1 MFANPLAIDLKKQL
15 GRLLETT
22 SRSGSPHLH
31 ALQNASSRATL
42 LRTLSGA
49 LLDPALTTAIAHTF
63 RPILIDLCSRWI
75 ENNDFVEEKLEA
87 LCLLVQTHEELFPIL
102 SSLLRNNISEDGPLA
117 FVLQTA
123 PVQNIDT
130 KRLHRALL
138 AYYRILTANG
148 ELPSLHSWPL
158 EPLSALAWAP
168 HPDPAVRLMA
178 VRCYALQS
186 EMGEGERERMELEVV
201 GRIDEVD
208 CPLYAGPDISGKDL
222 AIDAWV
228 IAAIEARRVQEERDA
243 IGADNTDFYGDQDPI
258 QQAELS
264 SLVVN
269 VHGILMSRQP
279 GPVQAP
285 DLVPTTTSIAAL
297 QNLALRISL
306 SVPTLLTSAPS
317 AAKSLFL
324 THLAASLHPGAV
336 NQIVTLPLADTSLDP
351 RALLGSYV
359 SSPTKPGTF
368 EWREGVLV
376 RAMRAGRWLVL
387 EDIDKGSAEVLGT
400 LAPLAASLTPGV
412 RAIGGRARLNIPGR
426 EIVVAEESFRLF
438 ATRSVPS
445 ARHGAFPKPTFFAAH
460 KFSELTIGTP
470 GVDELQIIVDA
481 RFPRLR
487 GSAAAGAIALW
498 TVMKDLGS
506 GGSGA
511 RPIGLRELDKFCL
524 RLSSV
529 LPASFQTMDLDTDV
543 QAPYLLPLVFTNPT
557 LREDIFLEARDVFFG
572 AGATTSTARAHS
584 DVMAALAA
592 EHLALA
598 PETRDALLHTRAA
611 EFTVDRDANGN
622 VTAVWTGRV
631 RLLAAPLRAEVLQLQ
646 APQRPFAMH
655 RPARTLLARIG
666 AAISLAEPVLLTGE
680 TGTGKTSAVTHL
692 AGLLRR
698 NLVSLNL
705 SQQSE
710 GADLVGGF
718 KPVEA
723 RIMGGEIG
731 ERWTAL
737 FRATFST
744 KKNPRFE
751 GDVQKAMREGKWK
764 RVVVLWRESARI
776 AKERLNG
783 KMAKGEEEKDELDS
797 QAPRKR
803 RKTED
808 LAESLKKWTNLEEDV
823 TRFEVQHV
831 QGKGKF
837 AFSFVEGPLVKA
849 LRSGDWI
856 LLDEI
861 NLASPETLE
870 AVSGLLSGP
879 TASITLTEQGSL
891 EPVPRH
897 PDFRLFA
904 CMNPATDVGKKDLPP
919 HIRSRFTEIDVP
931 PPDADRET
939 LLTIVAQYIGGV
951 ALGDKAAILDVAEFY
966 SATKA
971 LAESR
976 QLADGAN
983 HRPHFSMRTLARALT
998 FAADIAPMYSLRR
1011 ALWEGCLMAFTMA
1024 LDVHSAKAV
1033 TALAEKHILHGVKN
1047 VRSLLTKEPPPP
1059 SGRSVEEF
1067 VKFGP
1072 FYLER
1077 GPLPLEAAP
1086 DYIITPSVSQKLID
1100 LARIVS
1106 SRRYPVLIEGP
1117 TSAGKTSAIEYL
1129 ARRTGH
1135 RFVRINN
1142 HEHTDIQEYLG
1153 TYVSDPE
1160 TGALV
1165 WRDGLLVQ
1173 ALRQGDWLVLDEL
1186 NLAPTDVLEALNRL
1200 LDDNRELVL
1209 PATGEVLRPHP
1220 SFVLF
1225 ATQNPP
1231 GLYAG
1236 RKVLS
1241 RAFRNRFLE
1250 VHFADV
1256 PQVELERILCER
1268 ARIAPSY
1275 AAKIVTVFQE
1285 LQKRRQAGR
1294 VFESK
1299 NAFATLR
1306 DLFRWA
1312 GRDAVGY
1319 QELAENGYM
1328 LLAERAR
1335 RADDRAVV
1343 QEVIEEVMRP
1353 VKIDPRALYNLEA
1366 AQFTERLGFTLP
1378 SGADL
1383 VWTGA
1388 MRRLLVLLGRALRF
1402 DEPVLLVG
1410 ETGTGKTSVV
1420 QVLADT
1426 VGREL
1431 FQLSCHQNTETADLI
1446 GGLRPVRNRA
1456 AVEAEARQEAMSVL
1470 ADAGVDVERI
1480 DVVAALDRLSRQTED
1495 GPLAIRAANARGKLA
1510 RLGAIFEWHDGP
1522 LVTAM
1527 RSGSVFL
1534 LDEISLADDS
1544 VLERLNSVLE
1554 PARTVVLAE
1563 RAGGEAVTAAQGFK
1577 LVATMNPGGDYGK
1590 KELSP
1595 ALRNR
1600 FTEIWVPAVEDRAD
1614 LEGIVDGRWAHAA
1627 LKPYTAPLL
1636 DFCEWIGVRVNER
1649 SLLGLRD
1656 ILAWVSFSNYVLSS
1670 STLKNLSL
1678 QALFHHAAHLVC
1690 LDGLGSMPVLS
1701 AYTSDALAKVK
1712 AEAMAKLEQ
1721 LVPLT
1726 AAVPEADIGEV
1737 HGAVQ
1742 LGLFAIPRGP
1752 RPQTLRAYNVD
1763 APTTRDNA
1771 MRVARA
1777 CQLPK
1782 PILLEGS
1789 PGVGKT
1795 SLIVA
1800 LAKLCGY
1807 HLCRINLS
1815 DQTDLADLFGTDLPV
1830 EGGKPGEFAWKD
1842 AEFLT
1847 AMQQGHWVLL
1857 DEMNLAP
1864 QSVLEGLNAVLD
1876 HRGTVFIPELG
1887 RSFTKHPSFRIFA
1900 AQNPIAQGGGRK
1912 GLPKS
1917 YVNRFTKVY
1926 VEALTAQDLHLIGHH
1941 LFPEYP
1947 EDLLHAMIDFNSRLH
1962 EEVAVKHT
1970 FGRAGSPWE
1979 FNLRDVAR
1987 WGSVSHSRGRP
1998 LHPVEHLRSIYLS
2011 RFRTEADRG
2020 AACAL
2025 FSTTFGTPAEKAM
2038 GAPHYAIA
2046 PELVQVGHYVA
2057 QRANFSSS
2065 GCHPQLLQ
2073 SHLAAAEA
2081 IGIALEQ
2088 QWLVIVTGPRESGKT
2103 SLVRLMADLAGV
2115 ALHEVSINNSTDT
2128 TDILGSFEQVDGSA
2142 RARAIVQRV
2151 LDVVDTHLRS
2161 ISGSRAQLGQ
2171 AQQLRRLV
2179 ASSGPNDWT
2188 YLQTAVSVLDQLS
2201 GIDEAIKNTLRLN
2214 TEALSALTTTE
2225 GRFEWIDGPLVRAL
2239 KEGHWLLLDNA
2250 NLCNPS
2256 VLDRLNALCEPGG
2269 VLTLN
2274 EQGIVDGAVPVI
2286 VPHPNFRL
2294 LMCVDPQHGEL
2305 SRAMRNRGIEV
2316 CISDGRTGEDMCR
2329 LQVSRR
2335 LARTVSADPVVFE
2348 ARRRGLD
2355 AAASLVAS
2363 NRSSGRLYGDSITS
2377 YNSDIA
2383 ASLLSSSA
2391 PPLALSSL
2399 LFLTR
2404 SLVTTRSPAF
2414 LRLLGSDP
2422 LVGDLRPLLQL
2433 TSQLAPN
2440 SRWSKIEAMRETFA
2454 PICIRLHRPPLR
2466 LIPADFFAKFA
2477 VCSPSFPELANVR
2490 RQRSVLRA
2498 IDIFVRSVAQE
2509 IASPD
2514 GLVIPDVAPT
2524 QTVQDKLV
2532 REVLVGVHTIEQT
2545 ARRLYVAFSTSASL
2559 DVSTSV
2565 LNGVD
2570 ALHSL
2575 QKMVAFLLSSVHG
2588 DVSFSVVQTVVKWLS
2603 ASLEGAPSSFG
2614 EIHSAVAALGQLVTP
2629 STGLGLAEIWS
2640 AMRGNNIPEIGSIPA
2655 NTFNLSPDLRREL
2668 TNLYAMALLPGSAS
2682 ERSTVLSAIESV
2694 LTRLSKASLDPSA
2707 SECAATQAP
2716 IVVVKQLD
2724 AVVKARLGGA
2734 TTDATTVED
2743 FLALAY
2749 AHNHI
2754 DPRSLVPYRIAAWT
2768 LKEGL
2773 LTVAT
2778 SAAILQS
2785 WHEALWA
2792 SNPAGPALLV
2802 RATELST
2809 LFTTCDWQ
2817 AITLNDLSNFEADL
2831 HKQSGIL
2838 TFGDSRPRSEKIET
2852 LYRNAV
2858 LLLASCFSESF
2869 DPGVMRQLLAA
2880 SSWVEL
2886 GSLLATTSHP
2896 GLRTALEAFI
2906 PTVSSIL
2913 SAHGTETRP
2922 SVLSSHARAFI
2933 QFFYLFTAMYIPD
2946 TPLDP
2951 AISQQCEDAYWLAE
2965 SDELKAQLSLHAE
2978 LERRTTGNESN
2989 GVMDYLKA
2997 DLEVTHPHLRKD
3009 AAANVTPRP
3018 IARLREYW
3026 LEVSQFLSNVVP
3038 AQKIDQVVA
3047 LMEIDAAAA
3056 LTRENVIQDSIRGFM
3071 QRMRSAYGDFQDI
3084 DGPLQFALSQLRFGL
3099 RLATSTASSDD
3110 ASDVYN
3116 LARSLVSLPTISTV
3130 QSLVSRSAADAHMA
3144 GVSAF
3149 DHLLLRLMGI
3159 SAEHDAG
3166 VNLRSHT
3173 GGLDVIFEQAVRL
3186 WLIDQVKQD
3195 EAEAAGQSL
3204 YRSKVIESEAVDDS
3218 EIETQE
3224 FLALFPD
3231 YENVL
3236 SEESGSGT
3244 PTPADPIFAFHSG
3257 SGRVQALMAAYLGL
3271 FSDSDSRRILNPTA
3285 QFSRLRRDAMQRL
3298 LDTHGDVLPDILDI
3312 EGHGLSLAVLHGR
3325 LQSIMHRVQGF
3336 GKPYDFYLDANVP
3349 ELRKAAR
3356 VVCDMA
3362 ERLRV
3367 LVVEW
3372 PEQMVLQHLLARC
3385 DQVLRLNIHSP
3396 VAKVLA
3402 AIEQLLVQ
3410 SEDWEMYANR
3420 ENTLKVHRD
3429 ALTSLIV
3436 EWRRLELASWQG
3448 LLETQEATFKDAV
3461 SEWWFR
3467 IYNAC
3472 VRGLFDITDGA
3483 GDIDKFLDELVPLI
3497 ESFVTSS
3504 PLGQFER
3511 RLDTLRGFGRW
3522 VVLLAKEKSAAEAT
3536 ALSRVFKI
3544 IASTTAY
3551 FSQFMAQ
3558 VAASLSTQRDTLEKD
3573 IKNFIKLASW
3583 RDVNVQSLK
3592 ASAKRTHIQLYK
3604 SIRKFRDI
3612 LRQPALPLL
3621 RAENATGSTLSV
3633 KFLDCTLHVS
3643 TGAIFTAPESV
3654 EASAPAHLQN
3664 LSRTYDRFDS
3674 LITSHVDIFLG
3685 SNQHSPLRDLAH
3697 EVITTASDL
3706 ANESLPTDGPA
3717 ERREKLAKA
3726 LLVRKRKAWSD
3737 LLKELKRVGMAY
3749 NVQPQTLEQQRNAR
3763 WLREQPVMPD
3773 AGNSIA
3779 DVARSESYYIKS
3791 LGLLPQLRASLSSH
3805 SDDLQTREL
3814 VRGVNLLESGLTFAL
3829 DARSKLAN
3837 GLESYGVLLALA
3849 DRLQALDGTRQI
3861 ANSDVDL
3868 PQNLRQQQD
3877 NMARLAHA
3885 LGEAAELCNMLGD
3898 LPSATSLPADLLLEL
3913 SSLRA
3918 ESLNLRDQLSGL
3930 CARMPDSATPIL
3942 LLDEYEVATAGTDF
3956 IKRVNLRLREWKEK
3970 EPRVERILA
3979 PVREWAETLVIPL
3992 PPVQAPHPTHD
4003 NVDAIIDSL
4012 LVTVQSLIAAVPERK
4027 QEEVEEGDD
4036 GYVKSTT
4043 ILFGRLTSLLHI
4055 DTVSEKLATAFN
4067 KLATCSQDDLTRMV
4081 PRVLPFIRRYQQLV
4095 HDHLSA
4101 MAAWTGSLF
4110 KLEFVLCSVMLS
4122 VATKG
4127 FCKPP
4132 DLDDAG
4138 DEGAGGE
4145 AIGGTGLGEG
4155 TGAQDVSKEIE
4166 DESQVEGLQ
4175 GEQDAEQQKREQG
4188 QDDGKDAIEMGDD
4201 FEGEME
4207 DVPDDEEGD
4216 QQEKEDGEEEEGPD
4230 EQVGDLDPLDPSA
4243 VDEKLWGD
4251 EKGPEGK
4258 DDGGKTQDDRSKEA
4272 GAESEVVAKEK
4283 EGSKKEKEKAEKGE
4297 DAQKK
4302 QSEVQEGGQKED
4314 EGMNE
4319 EGVEEGEDEEEGEPQ
4334 GQGAA
4339 MDEFIQDADTLDLP
4353 EDLDLGQEQKSEQG
4367 ADEDELDELDDDAAM
4382 GDDTHDAGGRESAE
4396 PDPMDQDGAD
4406 GGDVQT
4412 QAVEDAA
4419 DEVEEDRVDEEK
4431 GEATAAPDVQP
4442 GEQADA
4448 DASNPD
4454 SMNAEARES
4463 AVQNQSTATTGGAG
4477 QSAGQG
4483 ADANDDEGAVEDQG
4497 QAGDIEQQQDEASG
4511 RGALNSGP
4519 QQGTSTSQ
4527 ESRSMDMQSN
4537 PLRSLGDAIQ
4547 EIRQRFDDIL
4557 NSAAEEAAP
4566 PKLADVSEP
4575 SQLEYLR
4582 PDDEDQNMQAL
4593 GPAGAEEA
4601 ARLQDLT
4608 LIDDEADVM
4617 QEDVAPM
4624 DVDEPAAPD
4633 TVEPHPSSAALPSQP
4648 TAQSLQPGVEDAL
4661 TQHQLRTPGTGT
4673 VHDAPMDDA
4682 VKAEED
4688 VEEPLPDEIVEAE
4701 LRRWKEDGQ
4710 RAEGTEHLW
4719 RLYESLT
4726 HELSYALCEQLR
4738 LILEPT
4744 QATRLKGDYRTGKRL
4759 NMKKIIPYI
4768 ASEYTKDKIWLRRT
4782 RPSQREY
4789 QVLIALDDSR
4799 SMSESHSVHLAYQT
4813 LALVS
4818 KALTRLEVGDV
4829 GIAKFGEAV
4838 EVLHGFD
4845 EGPFTDQA
4853 GTKVMGAFNFN
4864 QRATNVLSLV
4874 ETSLKILEEARERR
4888 AASSSSAADLWQ
4900 LEIIISD
4907 GICQDH
4913 EKLRTVLRK
4922 AEEQRVMLVFVVID
4936 SLQSNAD
4943 AATGPSGGAV
4953 HDSIVSM
4960 KHASYAIVDGRME
4973 LQVNRYLDTF
4983 PFEYYVVLRNVEA
4996 LPEVLA
5002 GTLKQFF
5009 ERISED

>member
-1 MFANPLAIDLKKQL
+1 MSSNPLAIDLKKQL
-15 GRLLETT
+15 GRLQELCTG
-22 SRSGSPHLH
+22 SGSQPHLR
-31 ALQNASSRATL
+31 ALQNASSRATFL
-42 LRTLSGA
+42 TTLSGA
-49 LLDPALTTAIAHTF
+49 LLEPSLTTTIAHAF
-63 RPILIDLCSRWI
+63 RPILIDLCSRWLD
-75 ENNDFVEEKLEA
+75 NRDLVEEKFEA
-87 LCLLVQTHEELFPIL
+87 LCLLVQMHEELFPIL
-102 SSLLRNNISEDGPLA
+102 SSFLRDNITEEGPLA
-117 FVLQTA
+117 FVLSA
-123 PVQNIDT
+123 PSALDVDT
-130 KRLHRALL
+130 KRLHRMLL
-138 AYYRILTANG
+138 AYYRILEANG
-148 ELPSLHSWPL
+148 ELPLLYAWPL

-168 HPDPAVRLMA
+168 HPDPAVRFMA

-186 EMGEGERERMELEVV
+186 GMGEGERERMEMEVV

-208 CPLYAGPDISGKDL
+208 CPLYAGLEASEKEII
-222 AIDAWV
+222 IDAWV
-228 IAAIEARRVQEERDA
+228 VAATEARRVHAEREA
-243 IGADNTDFYGDQDPI
+243 IGADDTDFYGAQEPI
-258 QQAELS
+258 LQSELS
-264 SLVVN
+264 SSVVDI
-269 VHGILMSRQP
+269 HGVLMFRQP
-279 GPVQAP
+279 GGPFHSTG
-285 DLVPTTTSIAAL
+285 LIPTLTSIAAL
-297 QNLALRISL
+297 QSLALHISL

-317 AAKSLFL
+317 AGKSLFL
-324 THLAASLHPGAV
+324 SHLAAVLHPGV
-336 NQIVTLPLADTSLDP
+336 SNQIVTLPLADTSLDP
-351 RALLGSYV
+351 RALLGSYI

-400 LAPLAASLTPGV
+400 LAPLAASLAPGV

-426 EIVVAEESFRLF
+426 EVVIAEESFRLF
-438 ATRSVPS
+438 ATRSMPS
-445 ARHGAFPKPTFFAAH
+445 TRNGSFPKPVFFAAH
-460 KFSELTIGTP
+460 KFTELTIGTP
-470 GVDELQIIVDA
+470 DVDELQTIVDA

-487 GSAAAGAIALW
+487 GAAATGAIALW
-498 TVMKDLGS
+498 AAMKDLGS
-506 GGSGA
+506 GGAGA
-511 RPIGLRELDKFCL
+511 RPIGLRELDKVCS

-529 LPASFQTMDLDTDV
+529 LPTSFQAMDMDTDA
-543 QAPYLLPLVFTNPT
+543 QAPYLLSLVFTNPS

-572 AGATTSTARAHS
+572 AGSTTTTARAHG
-584 DVMAALAA
+584 DAMAALAA

-622 VTAVWTGRV
+622 ATAVRAGRV
-631 RLLAAPLRAEVLQLQ
+631 RLPAAPLRAELLQLQ
-646 APQRPFAMH
+646 TPQRPFAMH
-655 RPARTLLARIG
+655 RPARALLARIG
-666 AAISLAEPVLLTGE
+666 AAITLAEPVLLTGE

-731 ERWTAL
+731 ERWTGL
-737 FRATFST
+737 FRATFSS

-751 GDVQKAMREGKWK
+751 GDVQKGMREGKWK
-764 RVVVLWRESARI
+764 RVVGLWRESTRI
-776 AKERLNG
+776 AKERITG
-783 KMAKGEEEKDELDS
+783 KMAKGDEKDELDS

-803 RKTED
+803 RKTD
-808 LAESLKKWTNLEEDV
+808 GLAESLEKWIALEEDV

-939 LLTIVAQYIGGV
+939 LLSIVAQYIGGV

-966 SATKA
+966 SSTKA

-983 HRPHFSMRTLARALT
+983 HRPHFSMRTLARALS
-998 FAADIAPMYSLRR
+998 FAADIAPLYSLRR

-1024 LDVHSAKAV
+1024 LDAQSAKAV

-1047 VRSLLTKEPPPP
+1047 VRSLLKKEPPPP
-1059 SGRSVEEF
+1059 AGRSAEEF

-1077 GPLPLEAAP
+1077 GPLPLDAAE

-1100 LARIVS
+1100 LSRIVS

-1153 TYVSDPE
+1153 TYVSDPA

-1256 PQVELERILCER
+1256 PQAELERILCER

-1275 AAKIVTVFQE
+1275 ATKIVIVFQE

-1299 NAFATLR
+1299 HAFATLR

-1353 VKIDPRALYNLEA
+1353 VKIDPRALYDLEA
-1366 AQFTERLGFTLP
+1366 AQFAERIGFAMP
-1378 SGADL
+1378 SSTDL
-1383 VWTGA
+1383 VWTSA

-1420 QVLADT
+1420 QVFADA

-1456 AVEAEARQEAMSVL
+1456 AIETEAIQEATEVL
-1470 ADAGVDVERI
+1470 
-1480 DVVAALDRLSRQTED
+1480 VAAGMTVEQTDLSASLDRLAKQTQD
-1495 GPLAIRAANARGKLA
+1495 PALALRAANARGKLA

-1522 LVTAM
+1522 LVTAL

-1554 PARTVVLAE
+1554 SARTVVLAE
-1563 RAGGEAVTAAQGFK
+1563 RAGGESVTAAQGFK

-1600 FTEIWVPAVEDRAD
+1600 FTEIWVPAVEYRAD
-1614 LEGIVDGRWAHAA
+1614 LEGIVNGRWAHEA
-1627 LKPYTAPLL
+1627 LRPYTAPLL
-1636 DFCEWIGVRVNER
+1636 DFCEWLGTKVNER
-1649 SLLGLRD
+1649 NLLGLRD
-1656 ILAWVSFSNYVLSS
+1656 ILAWVSFSNSVLNSP
-1670 STLKNLSL
+1670 TL
-1678 QALFHHAAHLVC
+1678 LVC
-1690 LDGLGSMPVLS
+1690 LDGLGSLPVLS
-1701 AYTSDALAKVK
+1701 SYTSDALAKIK
-1712 AEAMAKLEQ
+1712 TEATMKLQE
-1721 LVPLT
+1721 LVPLSDV
-1726 AAVPEADIGEV
+1726 AQEEAPIAESES
-1737 HGAVQ
+1737 AIR
-1742 LGLFAIPRGP
+1742 LGLFAIHRGP
-1752 RPQTLRAYNVD
+1752 LPQTLHAYNIE

-1800 LAKLCGY
+1800 LAKLCGH

-1842 AEFLT
+1842 AEFLI

-1887 RSFTKHPSFRIFA
+1887 RSFSKHPSFRIFA

-1941 LFPEYP
+1941 LFPDYP
-1947 EDLLHAMIDFNSRLH
+1947 EDLLHAMIDFNSRLQ
-1962 EEVAVKHT
+1962 EEIAVKHS

-1979 FNLRDVAR
+1979 FNLRDIAR
-1987 WGSVSHSRGRP
+1987 WGSVLRSQDCS
-1998 LHPVEHLRSIYLS
+1998 LHPIEHLRSIYLS
-2011 RFRTEADRG
+2011 RFRSEADRS

-2025 FSTTFGTPAEKAM
+2025 FSAAFGISADKALH
-2038 GAPHYAIA
+2038 APHYVVA

-2057 QRANFSSS
+2057 HRANFSLGS
-2065 GCHPQLLQ
+2065 HPQLLQ
-2073 SHLAAAEA
+2073 SHLAAVETMS
-2081 IGIALEQ
+2081 IALEQ

-2103 SLVRLMADLAGV
+2103 NVVRLMADLAGA

-2142 RARAIVQRV
+2142 RARGVIRRI
-2151 LDVVDTHLRS
+2151 LSLVDAQLRS
-2161 ISGSRAQLGQ
+2161 ADGSRARLSQTRELW
-2171 AQQLRRLV
+2171 RLV
-2179 ASSGPNDWT
+2179 ASSNPIDST
-2188 YLQTAVSVLDQLS
+2188 SLQMALS
-2201 GIDEAIKNTLRLN
+2201 LLEQIPGVDNSIKDTLCSSA
-2214 TEALSALTTTE
+2214 EALATTTTTE
-2225 GRFEWIDGPLVRAL
+2225 GRFEWVDGPLVRAL

-2274 EQGIVDGAVPVI
+2274 EQGIVNGAVPVI
-2286 VPHPNFRL
+2286 APHPNFRL
-2294 LMCVDPQHGEL
+2294 VMCVDPQHGEL

-2316 CISDGRTGEDMCR
+2316 YISLDRTAEDISR
-2329 LQVSRR
+2329 LQVSHR
-2335 LARTVSADPVVFE
+2335 LPKDASPDPVAFE
-2348 ARRRGLD
+2348 ARRRGFTSPLS
-2355 AAASLVAS
+2355 AADP
-2363 NRSSGRLYGDSITS
+2363 NWPSGRLVGDSITS
-2377 YNSDIA
+2377 YNKDLVAVLS
-2383 ASLLSSSA
+2383 ASHS
-2391 PPLALSSL
+2391 PLALSSL

-2404 SLVTTRSPAF
+2404 SLLTSRSAAF
-2414 LRLLGSDP
+2414 LRLLACEPSA
-2422 LVGDLRPLLQL
+2422 GDLRPLLQL
-2433 TSQLAPN
+2433 MNMLA
-2440 SRWSKIEAMRETFA
+2440 SDGRWSKIEAIRQAFA
-2454 PICIRLHRPPLR
+2454 PIWPVSSDLLR
-2466 LIPADFFAKFA
+2466 VEPADFFAKFA
-2477 VCSPSFPELANVR
+2477 VSSPTYPHFADVAMQHSL
-2490 RQRSVLRA
+2490 LRA
-2498 IDIFVRSVAQE
+2498 IDIVVRSIAQE

-2514 GLVIPDVAPT
+2514 GLVVPDASPVQSA
-2524 QTVQDKLV
+2524 QDKLLRDVLIGVNTIDQAV
-2532 REVLVGVHTIEQT
+2532 RTLS
-2545 ARRLYVAFSTSASL
+2545 VAFFSDTTLNLSTMS
-2559 DVSTSV
+2559 ST
-2565 LNGVD
+2565 GVD

-2575 QKMVAFLLSSVHG
+2575 QKMVAFLLQSTHG
-2588 DVSFSVVQTVVKWLS
+2588 DVNLSAIQTIAKWLS
-2603 ASLEGAPSSFG
+2603 ATMKDAPSSFG
-2614 EIHSAVAALGQLVTP
+2614 EVDSAVGALGRLVTP
-2629 STGLGLAEIWS
+2629 STGLGLTDIWS
-2640 AMRGNNIPEIGSIPA
+2640 AMRGPA
-2655 NTFNLSPDLRREL
+2655 LPRIVLTLADSLRLSPDVRREL
-2668 TNLYAMALLPGSAS
+2668 VNLYAMAGLPGTAS
-2682 ERSTVLSAIESV
+2682 ERSAIASAIEAV
-2694 LTRLSKASLDPSA
+2694 HARLASLS
-2707 SECAATQAP
+2707 SEALERENHATQASA
-2716 IVVVKQLD
+2716 IAVKQLD
-2724 AVVKARLGGA
+2724 AVIRVRLGGA
-2734 TTDATTVED
+2734 STDATAVES

-2749 AHNHI
+2749 AHSHI
-2754 DPRSLVPYRIAAWT
+2754 DVQSLVSYRTAAWS
-2768 LKEGL
+2768 LKEDR
-2773 LTVAT
+2773 LTVAAA
-2778 SAAILQS
+2778 SAAVKS

-2792 SNPAGPALLV
+2792 SDTPGPALLV
-2802 RATELST
+2802 RPTELMA
-2809 LFTTCDWQ
+2809 LFATCDWQ
-2817 AITLNDLSNFEADL
+2817 TVALDALRDFE
-2831 HKQSGIL
+2831 SGLGRQAGLL
-2838 TFGDSRPRSEKIET
+2838 TFGDSKPRSDKIAL
-2852 LYRNAV
+2852 LYRNTI
-2858 LLLASCFSESF
+2858 LLIVCCFSESL
-2869 DPGVMRQLLAA
+2869 DASVQRELLGASSWTQLRGLLAA
-2880 SSWVEL
+2880 
-2886 GSLLATTSHP
+2886 TSHP
-2896 GLRTALEAFI
+2896 GLSAALDALM
-2906 PTVSSIL
+2906 TSVNNVLSTSS
-2913 SAHGTETRP
+2913 SQTQS
-2922 SVLSSHARAFI
+2922 SVLSRLGHEFI
-2933 QFFYLFTAMYIPD
+2933 RLFYVFVGLYVPD

-2951 AISQQCEDAYWLAE
+2951 AVAQQCEDAYWSTE
-2965 SDELKAQLSLHAE
+2965 SDGLSAQLALHAE
-2978 LERRTTGNESN
+2978 FERRTTSNSSN
-2989 GVMDYLKA
+2989 GVMEYLGT
-2997 DLEVTHPHLRKD
+2997 DLDVARRHLRIGGEND
-3009 AAANVTPRP
+3009 TPASRP
-3018 IARLREYW
+3018 VARLREYW
-3026 LEVSQFLSNVVP
+3026 LEVSQFLSGVVS
-3038 AQKIDQVVA
+3038 AQKIDQIVA
-3047 LMEIDAAAA
+3047 LAEVDAATAVS
-3056 LTRENVIQDSIRGFM
+3056 RESVVQDSIRGFM
-3071 QRMRSAYGDFQDI
+3071 QRMRSVYGDFQDI
-3084 DGPLQFALSQLRFGL
+3084 DGPLQFALLQLRFGL
-3099 RLATSTASSDD
+3099 RLAMSAAAVND
-3110 ASDVYN
+3110 ASEVSA
-3116 LARSLVSLPTISTV
+3116 LARDLVSLPTISV
-3130 QSLVSRSAADAHMA
+3130 ISPLVSRSAADLHTANVA
-3144 GVSAF
+3144 AY
-3149 DHLLLRLMGI
+3149 DYLLLQLTGI
-3159 SAEHDAG
+3159 TADYDTGADVH
-3166 VNLRSHT
+3166 SHI
-3173 GGLDVIFEQAVRL
+3173 GSLDIIFEQAVRL
-3186 WLIDQVKQD
+3186 TLIDQARQE
-3195 EAEAAGQSL
+3195 EADAAGQSL
-3204 YRSKVIESEAVDDS
+3204 YRSKAIESETINDS
-3218 EIETQE
+3218 EIEMEE

-3236 SEESGSGT
+3236 AEESDVDKLVSSLPSASHTGS
-3244 PTPADPIFAFHSG
+3244 A
-3257 SGRVQALMAAYLGL
+3257 RNQALAEAFMHL
-3271 FSDSDSRRILNPTA
+3271 FASSGARRRVDPTA
-3285 QFSRLRRDAMQRL
+3285 RFVQLRKAAAQQL
-3298 LDTHGDVLPDILDI
+3298 LSAHGDALPDALDI
-3312 EGHGLSLAVLHGR
+3312 QSHGFSLAMLHHR
-3325 LQSIMHRVQGF
+3325 LQSITHRTHSF
-3336 GKPYDFYLDANVP
+3336 GKAYDFYLDANVP
-3349 ELRKAAR
+3349 EVRKATLVVQAMAR
-3356 VVCDMA
+3356 
-3362 ERLRV
+3362 RLRV
-3367 LVVEW
+3367 IITEW

-3385 DQVLRLNIHSP
+3385 EQVLRLNIHSP

-3420 ENTLKVHRD
+3420 ENTLKEHRD
-3429 ALTSLIV
+3429 ALTALIV

-3448 LLETQEATFKDAV
+3448 LLERQEAAFQDAV
-3461 SEWWFR
+3461 SEWWSR

-3472 VRGLFDITDGA
+3472 IRGLFDIVESE
-3483 GDIDKFLDELVPLI
+3483 GDLDKFLDELVPLV
-3497 ESFVTSS
+3497 ENFVTSS
-3504 PLGQFER
+3504 PLGQYER
-3511 RLDTLRGFGRW
+3511 RLDMLLGFERW
-3522 VVLLAKEKSAAEAT
+3522 IKMLAQKKSAAEAA
-3536 ALSRVFKI
+3536 ALSRVFRV
-3544 IASTTAY
+3544 IASTRAY
-3551 FSQFMAQ
+3551 YSQFVPQ
-3558 VAASLSTQRDTLEKD
+3558 VVASLLTQRNALEKN
-3573 IKNFIKLASW
+3573 IKDFIKLASW

-3612 LRQPALPLL
+3612 LRQPVLPLL
-3621 RAENATGSTLSV
+3621 RAEHASGNSLSIKFADYTASTPAAV
-3633 KFLDCTLHVS
+3633 FTVTDTLN
-3643 TGAIFTAPESV
+3643 T
-3654 EASAPAHLQN
+3654 SAPAHLQN
-3664 LSRTYDRFDS
+3664 LSRTYERFS
-3674 LITSHVDIFLG
+3674 TLIISRVDTFLG
-3685 SNQHSPLRDLAH
+3685 SSPHSALRELAH
-3697 EVITTASDL
+3697 EVITTANDL
-3706 ANESLPTDGPA
+3706 ANGPLPTEGPA
-3717 ERREKLAKA
+3717 ERRGKLAKA

-3737 LLKELKRVGMAY
+3737 LLKELKRIGMAY
-3749 NVQPQTLEQQRNAR
+3749 NVQPQVLEQQRSAR
-3763 WLREQPVMPD
+3763 WLREQPVVPSTD
-3773 AGNSIA
+3773 NAVA
-3779 DVARSESYYIKS
+3779 DVALMDTYYMRL
-3791 LGLLPQLRASLSSH
+3791 LGLLPQLRSSLSSH
-3805 SDDLQTREL
+3805 NEDIQTREL
-3814 VRGVNLLESGLTFAL
+3814 LRGVNLLESGLAFAL
-3829 DARSKLAN
+3829 DARSR
-3837 GLESYGVLLALA
+3837 LA
-3849 DRLQALDGTRQI
+3849 DGLNSYATLHALVERLQSFEGTRQI
-3861 ANSDVDL
+3861 ATSGSDLQRDL
-3868 PQNLRQQQD
+3868 QRQHD
-3877 NMARLAHA
+3877 DLGRLAHA
-3885 LGEAAELCNMLGD
+3885 LAESTELCNMLCD
-3898 LPSATSLPADLLLEL
+3898 LPSTASAPADLLVEL
-3913 SSLRA
+3913 TSLRA
-3918 ESLNLRDQLSGL
+3918 ESLGLRDQLSGI
-3930 CARMPDSATPIL
+3930 CSRMPASATPIV
-3942 LLDEYEVATAGTDF
+3942 LLDEYEVATAGSELV
-3956 IKRVNLRLREWKEK
+3956 KRVNLRLREWTVK
-3970 EPRVERILA
+3970 EPRVERILT
-3979 PVREWAETLVIPL
+3979 PVREWAETLATPLSAIRAPIPTQDSL
-3992 PPVQAPHPTHD
+3992 DT
-4003 NVDAIIDSL
+4003 IIDSL
-4012 LVTVQSLIAAVPERK
+4012 LVTIQALIAAVPEPKTDESDR
-4027 QEEVEEGDD
+4027 DD
-4036 GYVKSTT
+4036 DNYVKSTNA
-4043 ILFGRLTSLLHI
+4043 LFARLTSLLHI
-4055 DTVSEKLATAFN
+4055 DAVSQKLVAAFD
-4067 KLATCSQDDLTRMV
+4067 KIATCSQEDLARIV
-4081 PRVLPFIRRYQQLV
+4081 PRILPFVQRYEQLV
-4095 HDHLSA
+4095 RDHLSA
-4101 MAAWTGSLF
+4101 MASWTGSLF
-4110 KLEFVLCSVMLS
+4110 KLEFVICSVMLS

-4138 DEGAGGE
+4138 DEGEGGE
-4145 AIGGTGLGEG
+4145 AVGGVGLGEG
-4155 TGAQDVSKEIE
+4155 TGNQDVSKEIE

-4175 GEQDAEQQKREQG
+4175 GEQDAEQQKREKG
-4188 QDDGKDAIEMGDD
+4188 QDEGKDAIEMGDD

-4207 DVPDDEEGD
+4207 DVPEDEEGD
-4216 QQEKEDGEEEEGPD
+4216 EKDEKDDGEEEEGPD
-4230 EQVGDLDPLDPSA
+4230 DQIGDLDPLDPSA

-4258 DDGGKTQDDRSKEA
+4258 DDDGKTQDDRSKEA

-4283 EGSKKEKEKAEKGE
+4283 EGSKKEKERGEKGKE
-4297 DAQKK
+4297 EQQEQGEAQEGDKK
-4302 QSEVQEGGQKED
+4302 QDDAVD
-4314 EGMNE
+4314 E
-4319 EGVEEGEDEEEGEPQ
+4319 EGDEEGEEEQEGEAQ

-4339 MDEFIQDADTLDLP
+4339 MDDFVKDADTLDLP
-4353 EDLDLGQEQKSEQG
+4353 DDLDLGPEDQKSDAG
-4367 ADEDELDELDDDAAM
+4367 DEDDEMDELEDDAEL
-4382 GDDTHDAGGRESAE
+4382 GDDTRDAGGRESAE
-4396 PDPMDQDGAD
+4396 PEPMDEDGGDGAD
-4406 GGDVQT
+4406 AQAQAQAGEDV
-4412 QAVEDAA
+4412 AEDA
-4419 DEVEEDRVDEEK
+4419 EEDQMDEEQ
-4431 GEATAAPDVQP
+4431 GGATAAPDVQP
-4442 GEQADA
+4442 GEQADTDEA
-4448 DASNPD
+4448 NPD

-4463 AVQNQSTATTGGAG
+4463 AAQNQSTTTTGGAG
-4477 QSAGQG
+4477 QSAGKG
-4483 ADANDDEGAVEDQG
+4483 ADANDDEGAAEDQE
-4497 QAGDIEQQQDEASG
+4497 QAGDVDQQQDEATG
-4511 RGALNSGP
+4511 VGALKSGP

-4527 ESRSMDMQSN
+4527 ESRSTDMQSN
-4537 PLRSLGDAIQ
+4537 PLRSLGDAVQ

-4557 NSAAEEAAP
+4557 NSAAEDTAP

-4582 PDDEDQNMQAL
+4582 PDDDDQNMQAL

-4601 ARLQDLT
+4601 ARLQDLK
-4608 LIDDEADVM
+4608 LIDDEADEL
-4617 QEDVAPM
+4617 QDDVAPM
-4624 DVDEPAAPD
+4624 DIDEPAAPD
-4633 TVEPHPSSAALPSQP
+4633 TAEPHPSSAALPSQQ

-4661 TQHQLRTPGTGT
+4661 TQHQLRTPGAANLP
-4673 VHDAPMDDA
+4673 DAHMEDA
-4682 VKAEED
+4682 TVKAEED
-4688 VEEPLPDEIVEAE
+4688 IEEVLPDEIVEAE
-4701 LRRWKEDGQ
+4701 LRRWKADGQ
-4710 RAEGTEHLW
+4710 QTQDTEHLW

-4874 ETSLKILEEARERR
+4874 DTSLKILEEARERR

-4922 AEEQRVMLVFVVID
+4922 AEEQRVMVVFVVID

-4943 AATGPSGGAV
+4943 AATGTSGGAV
-4953 HDSIVSM
+4953 QDSIVSM
-4960 KHASYAIVDGRME
+4960 KHASYAVVDGRME

-5009 ERISED
+5009 ERVSED